1 MSQEFSEPVCRG
13 CVNYEGAE
21 RIEGILEN
29 ARKMKKAYAMVDM
42 MGHGSS
48 SSSRPASANRD
59 QISFSNGGLDRYL
72 AVSAGVR
79 PLVLV
84 SYEWDVVQGNSSSP
98 GLSNGVKRPGEE
110 LHGPQQRKV
119 AATEL
124 MMSVNGLGGGGGTSN
139 GLGIR
144 GLSTSSGSTSHPE
157 GKKSLTRGSSFDN
170 KSVPGR
176 QLKLD

>member
-1 MSQEFSEPVCRG
+1 M
-13 CVNYEGAE
+13 
-21 RIEGILEN
+21 
-29 ARKMKKAYAMVDM
+29 
-42 MGHGSS
+42 
-48 SSSRPASANRD
+48 
-59 QISFSNGGLDRYL
+59 
-72 AVSAGVR
+72 GVR
-79 PLVLV
+79 LLVLV
-84 SYEWDVVQGNSSSP
+84 SYVWDVVQGNSSSP
-98 GLSNGVKRPGEE
+98 GLTNGVKRPGEE

-124 MMSVNGLGGGGGTSN
+124 MMSVNGLGGGGGGGTSN

-176 QLKLD
+176 PGRLLQLKLD

>member
-1 MSQEFSEPVCRG
+1 MQSAVCG
-13 CVNYEGAE
+13 
-21 RIEGILEN
+21 
-29 ARKMKKAYAMVDM
+29 
-42 MGHGSS
+42 
-48 SSSRPASANRD
+48 
-59 QISFSNGGLDRYL
+59 
-72 AVSAGVR
+72 
-79 PLVLV
+79 
-84 SYEWDVVQGNSSSP
+84 
-98 GLSNGVKRPGEE
+98 

-144 GLSTSSGSTSHPE
+144 GLNTSSGSGSTSHPE

-176 QLKLD
+176 PGHHS

>member
-1 MSQEFSEPVCRG
+1 M
-13 CVNYEGAE
+13 
-21 RIEGILEN
+21 
-29 ARKMKKAYAMVDM
+29 
-42 MGHGSS
+42 
-48 SSSRPASANRD
+48 
-59 QISFSNGGLDRYL
+59 
-72 AVSAGVR
+72 R

-84 SYEWDVVQGNSSSP
+84 SYVWDVVQGNSSSP
-98 GLSNGVKRPGEE
+98 GLTNGVKRPGEE

-124 MMSVNGLGGGGGTSN
+124 MMSVNGLGGGGGGGGGGPSN

-176 QLKLD
+176 PGHCS